1 MKDPLFRHQDEKK
14 IIEKIANL
22 SDREI
27 QESLLFHSL
36 RREEDLRS
44 IKLNVQF
51 FFWLTVVSIVISLFA
66 LSRT

>member
-1 MKDPLFRHQDEKK
+1 MKDPLFRHEDEKK
-14 IIEKIANL
+14 IVEKISNL

-27 QESLLFHSL
+27 QEKLLFHSL

-51 FFWLTVVSIVISLFA
+51 FFWLTVVSIVLSLFA

>member
-1 MKDPLFRHQDEKK
+1 MKDPLLRHEDEKN
-14 IIEKIANL
+14 IIEKISNL

-27 QESLLFHSL
+27 QERLLFHSL

-51 FFWLTVVSIVISLFA
+51 FFWFTVVSIVISLFA
-66 LSRT
+66 LSTT

>member
-1 MKDPLFRHQDEKK
+1 MKDPLFRHEDEKK
-14 IIEKIANL
+14 IIEKISNF

-27 QESLLFHSL
+27 QEKLLFHSL

-51 FFWLTVVSIVISLFA
+51 FFWLTVVSIVLSLFVLA
-66 LSRT
+66 RM

>member
-1 MKDPLFRHQDEKK
+1 MKKK